1 MGLTCQLGFHCL
13 IYASKEYLDKGFKL
27 QFTSKLHIAQSLGVG
42 ECPAPYVDVLRKQT
56 LPWVRHPGWT
66 WQRCLGMS
74 LSLVSLPSCFRE
86 SHARTQ
92 SFCVVL
98 PASYP
103 ERLPIGITVNKF
115 GISVNILGISMSV
128 MPVSKQA
135 LCISRSQNTFEEGG
149 WSPLSQEMIRH
160 HLSLMTP
167 FHP

>member
-1 MGLTCQLGFHCL
+1 
-13 IYASKEYLDKGFKL
+13 
-27 QFTSKLHIAQSLGVG
+27 
-42 ECPAPYVDVLRKQT
+42 
-56 LPWVRHPGWT
+56 
-66 WQRCLGMS
+66 MS

-103 ERLPIGITVNKF
+103 ERLPVGITVNKL
-115 GISVNILGISMSV
+115 GISVNTLGISMSM

-135 LCISRSQNTFEEGG
+135 LCTSRSQNTFEEGG
-149 WSPLSQEMIRH
+149 WSRLSWEMIRH
-160 HLSLMTP
+160 DLSLMTP